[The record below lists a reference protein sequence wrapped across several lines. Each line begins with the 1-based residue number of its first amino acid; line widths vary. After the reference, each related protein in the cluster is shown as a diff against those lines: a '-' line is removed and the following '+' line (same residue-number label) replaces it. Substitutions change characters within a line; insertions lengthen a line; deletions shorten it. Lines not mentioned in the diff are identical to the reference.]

1 MAMQNEDY
9 IRYKLERA
17 KAQPTKEEIEEHMRT
32 HDETFYH
39 KQKRGGD
46 KRVLKNAVNNDPF
59 DLVYRKAE
67 YLAEE
72 ERLLSEARRAKL
84 KRREDKDS
92 FGSPTRTKSNLRA
105 IEEIERRKDQE
116 FLASEEKR
124 LRLQRKKEFSEQ
136 VRDTFLP
143 ASSALSRNSHHTDN
157 VHQHSV
163 KWGSSTGGMSDFS
176 QSQVQAQAQVQA
188 HANKMRQKSDAYAMD
203 APCLVTRKVSHKSKD
218 VDSTSTSNRPGS
230 EWVSKLLE
238 TDKEER
244 LMADVYEVA
253 FSSLFPRAKY

>member
-1 MAMQNEDY
+1 
-9 IRYKLERA
+9 
-17 KAQPTKEEIEEHMRT
+17 MRT
-32 HDETFYH
+32 HDEIFYH
-39 KQKRGGD
+39 KQRRGGDRD

-84 KRREDKDS
+84 KRREDKDNS
-92 FGSPTRTKSNLRA
+92 LGSPTRTKSNLKA

-143 ASSALSRNSHHTDN
+143 ASSALARNSHHSVN
-157 VHQHSV
+157 VNPHHV
-163 KWGSSTGGMSDFS
+163 KWGTNPGGTSDFS
-176 QSQVQAQAQVQA
+176 QSQVQAQVQA
-188 HANKMRQKSDAYAMD
+188 HANNMRQKSDAYAMD
-203 APCLVTRKVSHKSKD
+203 APYLVTRKVSNKSKD
-218 VDSTSTSNRPGS
+218 VDSTTTSNRAGS